1 FQQIRMKYLLDTS
14 VLLKARAGED
24 SLNEKGKRILSD
36 PEADLYLSAVCTWE
50 ISIKF
55 ASRAL
60 KLPFP
65 PSEFIRDSFAGWKFH
80 RVGTTPEPALAAG
93 ELPPHHRDPFDRML
107 VAQACFEGMTLL
119 PTAPAIG
126 RYLVESIYCGK

>member
-1 FQQIRMKYLLDTS
+1 

-65 PSEFIRDSFAGWKFH
+65 PSEFIQDSFARWQFH
-80 RVGTTPEPALAAG
+80 PVGITHEHALAAG
-93 ELPPHHRDPFDRML
+93 ELPPHHCDPFDRML
-107 VAQACFEGMTLL
+107 VAQARLEGMTLL
-119 PTAPAIG
+119 TTDPAIG
-126 RYLVESIYCGK
+126 RYLVESIFCGK

>member
-1 FQQIRMKYLLDTS
+1 M
-14 VLLKARAGED
+14 LLKARAGED

-50 ISIKF
+50 VLIKF

-65 PSEFIRDSFAGWKFH
+65 PSQFIRDSFARWQFH
-80 RVGTTPEPALAAG
+80 PIEITHEHALAAG
-93 ELPPHHRDPFDRML
+93 ELPLHHRDPFDRML
-107 VAQACFEGMTLL
+107 IAQARLEGMTLL
-119 PTAPAIG
+119 TTDPTIG
-126 RYLVESIYCGK
+126 RYDVESLYCGR

>member
-1 FQQIRMKYLLDTS
+1 MKYLLDTS

-24 SLNEKGKRILSD
+24 TLNEKGKRILSD

-65 PSEFIRDSFAGWKFH
+65 PSEFIRNSLVKWRLHSVDITHGH
-80 RVGTTPEPALAAG
+80 ALAAA
-93 ELPPHHRDPFDRML
+93 ELPLHHRDPFDRML
-107 VAQACFEGMTLL
+107 VAQARLEGMTLL
-119 PTAPAIG
+119 TTDPGIG
-126 RYLVESIYCGK
+126 RYDVESLYCGK

>member
-1 FQQIRMKYLLDTS
+1 MQYLLDTG
-14 VLLKARAGED
+14 VLLRARAVED

-65 PSEFIRDSFAGWKFH
+65 PSEFIRDSFARLQFRRMDITH
-80 RVGTTPEPALAAG
+80 EHALAAG
-93 ELPPHHRDPFDRML
+93 ELPLHHRDPFDRML
-107 VAQACFEGMTLL
+107 IAQARLEGMTLL
-119 PTAPAIG
+119 TTDPAIG
-126 RYLVESIYCGK
+126 RYDVQSLYCGR

>member
-1 FQQIRMKYLLDTS
+1 MKYLLDTS

-55 ASRAL
+55 ASGAL

-65 PSEFIRDSFAGWKFH
+65 PSEFIRDSFARWQFH
-80 RVGTTPEPALAAG
+80 RMDITHEHALAAG

-107 VAQACFEGMTLL
+107 VAQARLEGMLL
-119 PTAPAIG
+119 LTTDPAIG
-126 RYLVESIYCGK
+126 RYDVESLYCGK

>member
-1 FQQIRMKYLLDTS
+1 MKYLLDTS
-14 VLLKARAGED
+14 VLLKARASED

-55 ASRAL
+55 ASRSL

-65 PSEFIRDSFAGWKFH
+65 PSEFIRDSFARWQFH
-80 RVGTTPEPALAAG
+80 RMDITHEHALAAG
-93 ELPPHHRDPFDRML
+93 ELPLHHRDPFDRML
-107 VAQACFEGMTLL
+107 VAQARLEGMTLL
-119 PTAPAIG
+119 TTDPAIG
-126 RYLVESIYCGK
+126 RYDVESLYCGK

>member
-1 FQQIRMKYLLDTS
+1 MKYLLDTS

-24 SLNEKGKRILSD
+24 ALNEKGKLVLSD

-55 ASRAL
+55 ASGAL

-65 PSEFIRDSFAGWKFH
+65 PSEFIRDSFARWQFRRMDITH
-80 RVGTTPEPALAAG
+80 EHAMAAG
-93 ELPPHHRDPFDRML
+93 ELPLHHRDPFDRML
-107 VAQACFEGMTLL
+107 VAQAYLEGLTLL
-119 PTAPAIG
+119 TADSAIE
-126 RYLVESIYCGK
+126 RYDVESLYCGK